1 MVSPCGDSMT
11 MTAQDDLAGI
21 LEKCNDPAA
30 RLLLAGSPAIILPEQ
45 VSSIEQFL
53 IQNSPAGK
61 SIDTLLGEFYA
72 KLGDVCPDVE
82 KKHVPKTIVRYPT
95 APNPFARGVTT
106 VDGRY
111 REGARWFQERL
122 PDWNQASPDDPAA
135 CLKMFLISAVL
146 QFEILHVDS
155 IAALILSLQRKCTQ
169 SDPVLALHRTLIAV
183 PLAYHAGSSE
193 HGEERL
199 FVAGG
204 TSNDLLRAFLRHPD
218 CAALLVSLAGAA
230 AQPTADAMLVELED
244 AVPEGYRFP
253 VSIDLPNLIK
263 AARGVAILHVPP
275 AVVAHRG
282 REYRSHGL
290 RLDVLKR
297 IGAYNLAP
305 LERVSAGRRSEK
317 PFDAD
322 PSRPGPAPPW
332 MTALRAAVQRNKIDR
347 RALDRMADG
356 SDPVERCMGEYAKS
370 LRSKPSSLHKTV
382 FLIANRLM
390 PRFETSDPA
399 DVEEDTWEEV
409 IEQVLDEDEFFRR
422 PDVAES
428 ETRRRRG
435 HSQALLSS
443 LHSFI
448 RFLERRKEKFRELHE
463 KVPAAGPMRVDAN
476 LVTVDEYKAAL
487 RWLGC
492 VDVYPDAEMIEA
504 SRVALILGYRC
515 GLRRAESGF
524 LRLGDFDDADYLHL
538 RPSKMR
544 KLKTSNARRDVPLGV
559 LIPDN
564 ELKVLKQR
572 IAKIRAR
579 AEAALEAKGTTG
591 SPSGKEKSDERTWRD
606 ALLFPTVKDPF
617 SAGDF
622 EQIVERVQES
632 IKVPKRGFSG
642 DNDFHY
648 HVLRHSFANIMLLK
662 LWPTLHP
669 MARRILHRHP
679 QTLSWISGCEKF
691 RRDLFGTDAIRG
703 SDLQAIALLMGHG
716 SSATTLEHYLHVM
729 DWYRPGGSEAISRD
743 IADEE
748 ADDGHASL
756 ADMPQNVE
764 AGKTEEH
771 MQ

>member
-11 MTAQDDLAGI
+11 TTALNDLAGI
-21 LEKCNDPAA
+21 LANCKDSAA
-30 RLLLAGSPAIILPEQ
+30 SLLLARTPAIILPEQ
-45 VSSIEQFL
+45 VSAVEQFV
-53 IQNSPAGK
+53 IQNSPAGT
-61 SIDTLLGEFYA
+61 SLDALLGEFYST
-72 KLGDVCPDVE
+72 LGQVCPDAE
-82 KKHVPKTIVRYPT
+82 KKHVPKTIVRYPA
-95 APNPFARGVTT
+95 APNPFAGGVTKA
-106 VDGRY
+106 DGRY
-111 REGARWFQERL
+111 SEGARWFRERL
-122 PDWNQASPDDPAA
+122 SDWNQASPDDAAA
-135 CLKMFLISAVL
+135 CLKMFLVCAIL
-146 QFEILHVDS
+146 QFEILHFDS
-155 IAALILSLQRKCTQ
+155 ITALILSLRRKCTQ

-183 PLAYHAGSSE
+183 PLSYHAGSSE
-193 HGEERL
+193 HAEERL

-204 TSNDLLRAFLRHPD
+204 PSNDLLRAFLRHPD
-218 CAALLVSLAGAA
+218 YAAVLGGIAGAA

-244 AVPEGYRFP
+244 VVPESYRFP
-253 VSIDLPNLIK
+253 ASIDFPNLIK

-290 RLDVLKR
+290 RLDVLQR
-297 IGAYNLAP
+297 IGDYNLAP
-305 LERVSAGRRSEK
+305 LERVSAGRQSEM

-322 PSRPGPAPPW
+322 PSRPGQALPW

-347 RALDRMADG
+347 RALDRMAN
-356 SDPVERCMGEYAKS
+356 STDPVERCMGKYAKS
-370 LRSKPSSLHKTV
+370 LRSKPSSMHKAV

-390 PRFETSDPA
+390 PRFEGADPA

-422 PDVAES
+422 TDVAES

-435 HSQALLSS
+435 HSQALLGA

-448 RFLERRKEKFRELHE
+448 RFLEGSNEKFGELHD

-492 VDVYPDAEMIEA
+492 VEVYPDVEMIEA

-544 KLKTSNARRDVPLGV
+544 KLKTSNAQRDLPLGV

-564 ELKVLKQR
+564 EMNLLKRR
-572 IAKIRAR
+572 IAKIRGR
-579 AEAALEAKGTTG
+579 AEAVLEAKGITG
-591 SPSGKEKSDERTWRD
+591 STSGKEKSEERTWRD
-606 ALLFPTVKDPF
+606 ALLFPGSKHPF

-622 EQIVERVQES
+622 EKIVQRVQES

-642 DNDFHY
+642 DDDFHY
-648 HVLRHSFANIMLLK
+648 HVLRHSFANMMLLK

-679 QTLSWISGCEKF
+679 ETLAWISGCEKF

-729 DWYRPGGSEAISRD
+729 DWYRPGGSEAISRELAEED
-743 IADEE
+743 TADED
-748 ADDGHASL
+748 AACPDVPH
-756 ADMPQNVE
+756 NVT
-764 AGKTEEH
+764 AATEEN

>member
-11 MTAQDDLAGI
+11 TTAQNDLAGI
-21 LEKCNDPAA
+21 LAKCEDPAA
-30 RLLLAGSPAIILPEQ
+30 PLLLAGTPASILPVQ
-45 VSSIEQFL
+45 VSAVEQFV
-53 IQNSPAGK
+53 IQNSPAGN
-61 SIDTLLGEFYA
+61 SLDTLLGEFYSV
-72 KLGDVCPDVE
+72 LGHVCPNVG
-82 KKHVPKTIVRYPT
+82 KAHLPKTVVRYPT
-95 APNPFARGVTT
+95 VPNPFAGGVTT
-106 VDGRY
+106 ADGRY
-111 REGARWFQERL
+111 SECARWFRERL
-122 PDWNQASPDDPAA
+122 SDWNQASPDDAAA
-135 CLKMFLISAVL
+135 CLKMFLVCAIL
-146 QFEILHVDS
+146 QFEILHADS
-155 IAALILSLQRKCTQ
+155 IAALILSLRRKCTQ

-183 PLAYHAGSSE
+183 PLAYHSGSSE

-204 TSNDLLRAFLRHPD
+204 TSNDLLRVFLRHPN
-218 CAALLVSLAGAA
+218 CAALLGSLAGTA

-244 AVPEGYRFP
+244 VVPESYRFP
-253 VSIDLPNLIK
+253 VSIDFPNLIK

-297 IGAYNLAP
+297 IGDYNLAP
-305 LERVSAGRRSEK
+305 LDRVSAGRQSEK
-317 PFDAD
+317 LFDAD
-322 PSRPGPAPPW
+322 PSRPGPEPPW
-332 MTALRAAVQRNKIDR
+332 MTALRAAVQRDKVDR
-347 RALDRMADG
+347 RALDRMAKS
-356 SDPVERCMGEYAKS
+356 SDPVERCMGEYANS

-390 PRFETSDPA
+390 PRFESTDPA

-435 HSQALLSS
+435 HSQALLSA

-448 RFLERRKEKFRELHE
+448 RFLERRNEEFRELHE
-463 KVPAAGPMRVDAN
+463 RVPAAGPMRVDAN

-487 RWLGC
+487 RWLGS
-492 VDVYPDAEMIEA
+492 VEVYPDVEMIEV

-544 KLKTSNARRDVPLGV
+544 KLKTSNARRDLPLRV
-559 LIPDN
+559 LIPDD
-564 ELKVLKQR
+564 EMKLLKRR
-572 IAKIRAR
+572 IAKIRGR
-579 AEAALEAKGTTG
+579 AEAALKGKGTTG
-591 SPSGKEKSDERTWRD
+591 FSSGNGSSEERTWRD

-622 EQIVERVQES
+622 EQIVERVQQS
-632 IKVPKRGFSG
+632 IKVPKRDFPG

-648 HVLRHSFANIMLLK
+648 HVLRHSFANMTLLK
-662 LWPTLHP
+662 LWQTLHP

-679 QTLSWISGCEKF
+679 ETLAWISGCEKF

-716 SSATTLEHYLHVM
+716 SSATTLEHYVHVM
-729 DWYRPGGSEAISRD
+729 DWYRPGGSEAISREA
-743 IADEE
+743 ADEGAAGE
-748 ADDGHASL
+748 DAALPDIPQDVDADT
-756 ADMPQNVE
+756 
-764 AGKTEEH
+764 TEEH